1 MAGEAY
7 AKPIYVRADGRAAYA
22 TVAQVMASLSE
33 SGFSSIDLITDT
45 GGPSSGA
52 DAVRSPPQAGAPAS
66 RP

>member
-1 MAGEAY
+1 
-7 AKPIYVRADGRAAYA
+7 
-22 TVAQVMASLSE
+22 MASLSE

-52 DAVRSPPQAGAPAS
+52 ASARKLAQTGAAAA